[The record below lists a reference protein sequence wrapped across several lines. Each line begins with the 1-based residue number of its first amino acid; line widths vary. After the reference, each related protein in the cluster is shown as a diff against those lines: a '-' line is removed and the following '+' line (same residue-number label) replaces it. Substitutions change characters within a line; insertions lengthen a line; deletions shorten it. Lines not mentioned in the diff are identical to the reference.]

1 MEPIDVVLG
10 LDSLSWGEVFSFLVA
25 VGGFLLK
32 ALT

>member
-1 MEPIDVVLG
+1 MDPLPAVLG
-10 LDSLSWGEVFSFLVA
+10 IDTLSWGEVLSFLVA